1 MLMKE
6 MPNVD
11 EITFVV
17 DAKKEQNSFGN
28 GSSIVIVAETTTG
41 CILGGSGIGSP
52 KEQAFS
58 VGELAA
64 KELLHSVLSKVC
76 FDEYMQDQMIIFMAL
91 AKGQSRILTGP
102 LTLHTQTAIY
112 IANELT
118 QANFD
123 VIPIKRDNE
132 VVKNIIQCEGIGYE

>member
-1 MLMKE
+1 MSHK
-6 MPNVD
+6 P
-11 EITFVV
+11 
-17 DAKKEQNSFGN
+17 AKFHGVQPVAFFFLCRQ
-28 GSSIVIVAETTTG
+28 SSGPFIFLCETKWDQVLTYIKDIRPIIHFIV
-41 CILGGSGIGSP
+41 
-52 KEQAFS
+52 
-58 VGELAA
+58 
-64 KELLHSVLSKVC
+64 VC

>member
-1 MLMKE
+1 
-6 MPNVD
+6 
-11 EITFVV
+11 
-17 DAKKEQNSFGN
+17 
-28 GSSIVIVAETTTG
+28 
-41 CILGGSGIGSP
+41 
-52 KEQAFS
+52 
-58 VGELAA
+58 
-64 KELLHSVLSKVC
+64 
-76 FDEYMQDQMIIFMAL
+76 MIIFMAL

-118 QANFD
+118 QATFD